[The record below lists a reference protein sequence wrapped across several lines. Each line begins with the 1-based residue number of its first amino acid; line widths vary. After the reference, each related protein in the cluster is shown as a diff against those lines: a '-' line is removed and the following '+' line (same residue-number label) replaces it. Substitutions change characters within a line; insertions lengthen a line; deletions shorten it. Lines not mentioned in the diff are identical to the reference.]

1 MDRLLGLLECTAKG
15 LRSSTVDDIYLAV
28 QFASLL
34 EIHVQVLRRRS
45 VQASDVGAGQQ
56 ESQSNPM
63 TTGEDVANAE
73 TSLDPSTGG
82 YDCMAPQHGTP
93 FFDLF
98 DGFLGQNSFEFNA
111 DGYLSLWNDN
121 PLSQ

>member
-1 MDRLLGLLECTAKG
+1 MNRLLGLLECTAEK

-45 VQASDVGAGQQ
+45 VQAADVSAVQQ
-56 ESQSNPM
+56 ESQSNLM
-63 TTGEDVANAE
+63 TTREEMANVD
-73 TSLDPSTGG
+73 TSLDLSTWG
-82 YDCMAPQHGTP
+82 DDWLAPQHGTP

-98 DGFLGQNSFEFNA
+98 DGFLGQNSFEFNT